1 ATVRRRRWALASLVE
16 QLGGRPILETT
27 RDDIEAV
34 MALHRDAQT
43 RYCARSDLRQF
54 FKWAIGR
61 DLTDANPT
69 DRVDSPR
76 LPKRAATPLTRDE
89 LARVI
94 ANATPYQ
101 RLCVVLGAYAG
112 LRVSEIGALRYEDIR
127 RDEGILVVRGG
138 KGNKDRVV
146 PLAARIVDELDRDG
160 TGPIFDLRTSNRTH
174 RGQSIA
180 AAIRRAFERAG
191 VDARPHD
198 LRHTF
203 GTEAAR
209 VSNGNVVL
217 VAQLM
222 GHASVQTTQR
232 YIGWT
237 PAGAEVV
244 QQMHVAR

>member
-1 ATVRRRRWALASLVE
+1 MSADADLIERFTAYQRLRGFSEATVRRRRWALASLVE

-127 RDEGILVVRGG
+127 R
-138 KGNKDRVV
+138 
-146 PLAARIVDELDRDG
+146 
-160 TGPIFDLRTSNRTH
+160 
-174 RGQSIA
+174 
-180 AAIRRAFERAG
+180 G
-191 VDARPHD
+191 VDAYV
-198 LRHTF
+198 
-203 GTEAAR
+203 AR
-209 VSNGNVVL
+209 VHDYRANL
-217 VAQLM
+217 
-222 GHASVQTTQR
+222 R
-232 YIGWT
+232 RIG
-237 PAGAEVV
+237 
-244 QQMHVAR
+244 